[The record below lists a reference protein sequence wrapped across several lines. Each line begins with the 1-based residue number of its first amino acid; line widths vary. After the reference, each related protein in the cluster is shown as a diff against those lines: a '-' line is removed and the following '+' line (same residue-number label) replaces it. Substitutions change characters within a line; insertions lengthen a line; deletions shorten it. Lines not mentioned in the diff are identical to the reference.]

1 MHLRPALLALLV
13 LAVPAVAQE
22 TAEDPDFEDGAPV
35 EFGGLVQTQFNTS
48 DRDAADPTNLAL
60 RRVRLS
66 ANARVS
72 PLVSG
77 RIQAELANAAVGG
90 SAELNEA
97 YVLFSV
103 APSVGVLVGK
113 GGRPFGVIDA
123 TAAAN
128 LTPIERGA
136 RFRGAETV
144 ELYRT
149 MEALAYAGRSVG
161 VQVLGERG
169 PIAYAA
175 GYFSG
180 STGEEGNDADIRQ
193 VAGRVQLEAA
203 GLRLGL
209 AATNRA
215 FARDDPPGL
224 GPDGAAG
231 ADPSGETQRGS
242 GVSFDVGVGEYGQPG
257 LHGLVEVSYGTI
269 DPFRDSDFVA
279 AQGWLAYRLP
289 TGGPVVALEPLFRAS
304 VADVDGP
311 LGESQGLLLTP
322 GVNVYAAQNTKLA
335 LNLDVFVPDADGA
348 STLVAFRSQVQ
359 IEF

>member
-1 MHLRPALLALLV
+1 MLRLALALV
-13 LAVPAVAQE
+13 LAVSASAQE
-22 TAEDPDFEDGAPV
+22 TAESPDLDDSGPEIT
-35 EFGGLVQTQFNTS
+35 FGGLVQTQLNTS
-48 DRDAADPTNLAL
+48 DRDGADATNLAL

-77 RIQAELANAAVGG
+77 RIQAELANAALGG

-97 YVLFSV
+97 YVLFEV
-103 APSVGVLVGK
+103 DPRLGVLVGK

-136 RFRGAETV
+136 RFRGAEAV

-149 MEALAYAGRSVG
+149 LEVLAYAGRSVG
-161 VQVLGERG
+161 VQVLGEVG
-169 PIAYAA
+169 PVAYAA

-180 STGEEGNDADIRQ
+180 STGEEGDDADIRQ
-193 VAGRVQLEAA
+193 LAARVQVEAA

-224 GPDGAAG
+224 GDGGAAG
-231 ADPSGETQRGS
+231 ADPAGERRRGS
-242 GVSFDVGVGEYGQPG
+242 GVSVDVGVGEYGRPG
-257 LHGLVEVSYGTI
+257 LHGLVEVAYGEL
-269 DPFRDSDFVA
+269 DPFRDRRFVA

-289 TGGPVVALEPLFRAS
+289 TAGPLVAVEPLFRVSA
-304 VADVDGP
+304 ADADGP
-311 LGESQGLLLTP
+311 LGADQGVLLTP
-322 GVNVYAAQNTKLA
+322 GLNLYAARNAKLA

-348 STLVAFRSQVQ
+348 DTLVAFRSQVQ
-359 IEF
+359 IAF